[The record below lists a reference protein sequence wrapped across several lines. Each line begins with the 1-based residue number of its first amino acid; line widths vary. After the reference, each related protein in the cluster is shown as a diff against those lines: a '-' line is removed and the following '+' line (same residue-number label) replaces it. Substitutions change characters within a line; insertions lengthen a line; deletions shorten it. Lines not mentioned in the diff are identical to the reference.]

1 MRKLRGNAVAMIFQD
16 ALAALHPFYKVGA
29 QLAEAYQVHHPDAS
43 NKEARRKAIEMLED
57 VCPGVAR
64 VMAEVEPGALAY
76 LDFAAFHWKRLRTNN
91 LQERANIELKRRPRV
106 AQVSPRSPRSIGW
119 QGPSSRA
126 P

>member
-1 MRKLRGNAVAMIFQD
+1 MY
-16 ALAALHPFYKVGA
+16 H
-29 QLAEAYQVHHPDAS
+29 
-43 NKEARRKAIEMLED
+43 KAIEMLED

-119 QGPSSRA
+119 QGPSSRNRTRLGMSRA
-126 P
+126 TSLKQRSTSFTQRQPSW